1 MQWPHGFVYRIC
13 KRPQHTFHVTCFLCH
28 VTRNWR
34 GVGSLES
41 TENLDTRGFGALMEN
56 ELEYRLISHLRIK
69 LHNKFHECENLFLS
83 CISFLVFYIF
93 IYFFYGKP
101 GCKNKS
107 LIRTRFM
114 LESFRRW
121 RTTVGRQAAAGRVR
135 LNHWITEY
143 VKYKNGSATKPSRT
157 AKKSKLFWAIIRK
170 LSCLHTL
177 PDELFKPAVD
187 YFSFYFKFNLNVLL
201 FLDQHS
207 KLIFN

>member
-1 MQWPHGFVYRIC
+1 MQFTWS
-13 KRPQHTFHVTCFLCH
+13 CFSWIDW
-28 VTRNWR
+28 N
-34 GVGSLES
+34 
-41 TENLDTRGFGALMEN
+41 TRGFGALMEN
-56 ELEYRLISHLRIK
+56 ELKYILISHLRI
-69 LHNKFHECENLFLS
+69 S
-83 CISFLVFYIF
+83 CIINFMNARTYSYRVFPSLSF
-93 IYFFYGKP
+93 IYIYIYFFFYGKP
-101 GCKNKS
+101 RCTNKS
-107 LIRTRFM
+107 FIRTRFM

-121 RTTVGRQAAAGRVR
+121 QTTVGRQAAAGRVR